1 MTERIDPRRPNPL
14 EPETPEDNPPGT
26 LEEVAPEDPKSP
38 MLNDRSAG
46 PGLPV
51 GEMSSDTPKS
61 PSSDA
66 PKSPSEEKKI
76 PSDAPINPYVDPD
89 MPEGVPLVPDHPETQ
104 VPPMTEDDV
113 PETWDEEVVKDLPDE
128 EQDEPVPPS

>member
-1 MTERIDPRRPNPL
+1 MTDRIDPRRPNPL

-66 PKSPSEEKKI
+66 PNSPSEEKKI
-76 PSDAPINPYVDPD
+76 PTDAPINPYVDPD
-89 MPEGVPLVPDHPETQ
+89 
-104 VPPMTEDDV
+104 MTEDDV

-128 EQDEPVPPS
+128 EQGDAVPPS